1 MSIKENKNKENNKN
15 YLESEN
21 LKKLK
26 KVYSEFENKKI
37 QITIEDD
44 ITITKELEL
53 LSILDETKNLDLKNW
68 LREKIKQIISKK
80 FNLN

>member
-15 YLESEN
+15 YLESEK